1 METGYEF
8 RVKTQ
13 TGCTLIFT
21 DCPIYDGART
31 RSEGYHVTI
40 LDACGLDM
48 DQSHY
53 IYKADIKR
61 LAKAS

>member
-13 TGCTLIFT
+13 GGCTLIFT
-21 DCPIYDGART
+21 DCRVTEGLKSA
-31 RSEGYHVTI
+31 EGYQVTI
-40 LDACGLDM
+40 TDASGADM
-48 DQSHY
+48 DHSHY
-53 IYKADIKR
+53 IYKNDIKR

>member
-31 RSEGYHVTI
+31 KSEGYRVTV

-48 DQSHY
+48 GQSHY

>member
-13 TGCTLIFT
+13 GGCTLIFT
-21 DCPIYDGART
+21 DCKVADGLKSA
-31 RSEGYHVTI
+31 EGYRVTI
-40 LDACGLDM
+40 TDASGVDM
-48 DQSHY
+48 DHSHH
-53 IYKADIKR
+53 IYKTDIKR